1 MVGGIASLCG
11 LSESMPSQCSYT
23 SHVPPLQSTL
33 SAWDDREMW
42 NKDPR
47 PAVESRV
54 AVALDC
60 LVGRSPQDECGEG
73 TCKLEH
79 RRLYCT
85 LPDIL
90 ENAAYDAESYID
102 CGS

>member
-1 MVGGIASLCG
+1 MCLPYKVPCPHGTTEKCGIKI
-11 LSESMPSQCSYT
+11 Q
-23 SHVPPLQSTL
+23 
-33 SAWDDREMW
+33 
-42 NKDPR
+42 R
-47 PAVESRV
+47 PAVETRV

-102 CGS
+102 RGS